1 MKFTDGFWL
10 IREGVHLSYATEV
23 RDVRLQSKRFTAH
36 AAVKKVTRRGDT
48 LNAPLLT
55 VECLIVGL

>member
-23 RDVRLQSKRFTAH
+23 RDVRLQSD
-36 AAVKKVTRRGDT
+36 RR
-48 LNAPLLT
+48 T
-55 VECLIVGL
+55 VEL